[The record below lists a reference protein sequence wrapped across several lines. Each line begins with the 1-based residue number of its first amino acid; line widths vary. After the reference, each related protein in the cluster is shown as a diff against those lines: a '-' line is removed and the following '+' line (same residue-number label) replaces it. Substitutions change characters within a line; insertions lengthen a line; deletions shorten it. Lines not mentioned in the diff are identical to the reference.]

1 MGIIDRLAARFG
13 YRKADQVQADWLR
26 VSAETEG
33 DNIPDM
39 GLARSQLELYQKLS
53 WVQSAVSAVA
63 RTAATTA
70 FGVSQL
76 TGEKTDAV
84 ENHPFELLL
93 RRPNPLQSRFELLE
107 STVSYHRLTGNAYW
121 WLNRKSETAAP
132 DEIWVIPSF
141 RVKPVPD
148 GKLFIRGYL
157 YTTDNG
163 DELPLELHEV
173 VHFKTFHPTN
183 PFVGMSPLESLATIA
198 TGDLAMQKWNTNL
211 FDKDNA
217 KMPGAI
223 AFADPIEND
232 AWEKI
237 KADIN
242 AKHGGTKRAL
252 MMLRNVGKGGVQWIS
267 MAVSQKD
274 MEFLAGRTFNKEE
287 IYSIYAP
294 GLASILAVNATE
306 ANAKAGKATFVEM
319 AVWPQLVSIAE
330 TITNNVLP
338 AYGDDFVGA
347 FDDIRVADRGMII
360 AEQNAAAQVQTI
372 DEIRQKFHNL
382 PPLADDRGIRLLSE
396 PLKQADEPAVGM
408 GQQFVV
414 HDYHIKSGIV
424 TKDEAR
430 QIYGLPPAPADS
442 PTELE
447 AKFRAVLAGM
457 STGVQA
463 EPLFRLLALPTD
475 LLPSVDSVTV
485 QPQRQLPAPQEQPPP
500 EQPQDEPTDAPP
512 DTMRQQEAKAYR
524 KWLKRDESRQPDG
537 FKAAYLT
544 DTDKATIYADV
555 RDDSAKALRFI
566 PRGNDEPLPPVPSEL
581 QITDDDIEHAIA
593 AWDRTFP
600 NYAGLLEADAQ
611 SVGSD
616 L

>member
-1 MGIIDRLAARFG
+1 VGIIDRLAERFG
-13 YRKADQVQADWLR
+13 YRKADRVQADWLR
-26 VSAETEG
+26 MSAEQEG
-33 DNIPDM
+33 DNIPSM
-39 GLARSQLELYQKLS
+39 GLPRTQLELYQKLS
-53 WVQSAVSAVA
+53 WVQSSVSAVA

-70 FGVSQL
+70 FSVSKL
-76 TGEKTDAV
+76 NGEKTEAV

-121 WLNRKSETAAP
+121 WLNRKNENAAP
-132 DEIWVIPSF
+132 DEIWVIPSY

-148 GKLFIRGYL
+148 GKLFIRGYM
-157 YTTDNG
+157 YETDNG
-163 DELPLELHEV
+163 DELPLEPHEI
-173 VHFKTFHPTN
+173 VHFKSYHPLN
-183 PFVGMSPLESLATIA
+183 PFVGMSPLESLSTIA
-198 TGDLAMQKWNTNL
+198 AGDLAMQKWNTNL

-338 AYGDDFVGA
+338 AYGDNFIGA
-347 FDDIRVADRGMII
+347 FDDIRVADRAMII
-360 AEQNAAAQVQTI
+360 AEQTAAGQVQTI
-372 DEIRQKFHNL
+372 DEVRQKFYNL
-382 PPLADDRGIRLLSE
+382 PPLPDDRGARLMSE
-396 PLKQADEPAVGM
+396 PMQQSEAAVGM

-414 HDYHIKSGIV
+414 HDYHIKSGII

-430 QIYGLPPAPADS
+430 AIYGMPPISTDS

-447 AKFRAVLAGM
+447 SKFRAVSAGM
-457 STGVQA
+457 GVGVPA
-463 EPLFRLLALPTD
+463 EPLFRMLSLPVD
-475 LLPSVDSVTV
+475 LLPSVDSVIT
-485 QPQRQLPAPQEQPPP
+485 QPQRQLPAPQDTPSLD
-500 EQPQDEPTDAPP
+500 QPQDQALEVGTD
-512 DTMRQQEAKAYR
+512 MRQQEAKAYR
-524 KWLKRDESRQPDG
+524 KWLKRKSDRHWSA

-544 DTDKATIYADV
+544 Q
-555 RDDSAKALRFI
+555 
-566 PRGNDEPLPPVPSEL
+566 SEL
-581 QITDDDIEHAIA
+581 ESIYTEVRQGVAPDD
-593 AWDRTFP
+593 TFFR
-600 NYAGLLEADAQ
+600 EWQ
-611 SVGSD
+611 SYP
-616 L
+616 